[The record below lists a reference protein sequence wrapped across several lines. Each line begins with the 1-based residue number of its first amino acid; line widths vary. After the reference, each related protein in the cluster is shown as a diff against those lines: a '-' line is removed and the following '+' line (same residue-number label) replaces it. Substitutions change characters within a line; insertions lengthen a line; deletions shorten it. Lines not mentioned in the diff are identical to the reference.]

1 MPQHRM
7 MLAGGLA
14 TAVAAAAVVVSLT
27 FANDSAAAEPG
38 TGTQR
43 VSVDS
48 AGKQGGEQSNQP
60 AISADGR
67 YVAFSTLEPFSTVD
81 LMDPSPSKA
90 GGNDERFPDLDIYVR
105 DTQLGTTTLITHN
118 GKSATAPSWGDSDHP
133 TISGNGRFIAF
144 STNSKNIVDNP
155 YGVDVIVLCDRDAA
169 NTGTLG
175 DCAYSKI

>member
-48 AGKQGGEQSNQP
+48 AGNQAGEESSPP
-60 AISADGR
+60 AISAAGR
-67 YVAFSTLEPFSTVD
+67 SVACATTEPFSPVD

-90 GGNDERFPDLDIYVR
+90 GGNDERFPDLDVYVR
-105 DTQLGTTTLITHN
+105 DTQLGTT
-118 GKSATAPSWGDSDHP
+118 
-133 TISGNGRFIAF
+133 
-144 STNSKNIVDNP
+144 
-155 YGVDVIVLCDRDAA
+155 
-169 NTGTLG
+169 
-175 DCAYSKI
+175 